1 MSNESAD
8 LSGDKIYHYADFK
21 DVFVDSTKNYF
32 HEVATKNKENLDI
45 FETRKNNFKSIINGK
60 TKVKNLHEEYI
71 FNQGV
76 LISSTDINGIITY
89 ANNKFCEVSGYS
101 YDELI
106 GKNHNIIRHP
116 NMPSSVFE
124 EMWSTIKNAKN
135 WGGIIKNLR
144 KDGQYYWS
152 YTKITPVFNENNL
165 VGYSA
170 IRKPVL
176 ASELPPY

>member
-1 MSNESAD
+1 MIWFIVLEK
-8 LSGDKIYHYADFK
+8 LQIEKK
-21 DVFVDSTKNYF
+21 
-32 HEVATKNKENLDI
+32 
-45 FETRKNNFKSIINGK
+45 KNNLKIQKQYTDLVDKSAIISK
-60 TKVKNLHEEYI
+60 
-71 FNQGV
+71 
-76 LISSTDINGIITY
+76 TDINGIITY

-176 ASELPPY
+176 ASELPLYWY